1 MIAQED
7 DLPCM
12 ERLVNGDAK
21 ALEELYDRY
30 APLVFSVIRNILRH
44 EEDAEEALQDTWLQ
58 LWRRPQSYD
67 PRRGSLAAWL
77 ITVGRSRA
85 LDLYRHRGSRQ
96 RTEEKQAIENPVPA
110 AEPSLSAEEREL
122 REQMTAVWKNLEP
135 QHRQVLELAFWEGLS
150 QSEIAERIG
159 SPLGTVK
166 SWMRQG
172 MHRLRESFQKGEWR

>member
-1 MIAQED
+1 MIDQED
-7 DLPCM
+7 DLRCM
-12 ERLVNGDAK
+12 ERIADGQSM

-30 APLVFSVIRNILRH
+30 APLVYSVIRKILRDEH
-44 EEDAEEALQDTWLQ
+44 DAEEALQDTWLQ

-67 PRRGSLAAWL
+67 PNRGSVAAWL
-77 ITVGRSRA
+77 VTIGRSRA
-85 LDLYRHRGSRQ
+85 LDLYRSRSS
-96 RTEEKQAIENPVPA
+96 RKRVEEKNVTHDPVPPRS
-110 AEPSLSAEEREL
+110 PSISAEDREL
-122 REQMTAVWKNLEP
+122 RERIATGWQHLEP

-172 MHRLRESFQKGEWR
+172 VQRLQGTFQKEEWR